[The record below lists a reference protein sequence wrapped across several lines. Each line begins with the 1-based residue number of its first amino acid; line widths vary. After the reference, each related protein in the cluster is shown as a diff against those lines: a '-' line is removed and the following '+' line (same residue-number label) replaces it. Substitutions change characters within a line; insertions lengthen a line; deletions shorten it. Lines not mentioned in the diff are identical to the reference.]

1 MGLAAVA
8 MPSRTVI
15 LMHFIKKSGETGQ
28 ESLFFI
34 H

>member
-1 MGLAAVA
+1 MPKLAVL
-8 MPSRTVI
+8 

>member
-1 MGLAAVA
+1 MGLGTVA
-8 MPSRTVI
+8 MASRAAL
-15 LMHFIKKSGETGQ
+15 LMHFIKKRGETGQ